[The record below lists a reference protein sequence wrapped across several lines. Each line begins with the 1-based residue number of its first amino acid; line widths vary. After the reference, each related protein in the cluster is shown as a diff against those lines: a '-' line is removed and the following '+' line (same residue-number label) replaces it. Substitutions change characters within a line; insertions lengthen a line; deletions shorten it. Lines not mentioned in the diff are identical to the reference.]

1 MKKNLTIELDF
12 ESWFDENREPR
23 TDDEWAE
30 FFSRFLITESQVIGV
45 EDDEFQDM
53 VAIRSFSVEVVD

>member
-1 MKKNLTIELDF
+1 MKKTLTIELDF
-12 ESWFDENREPR
+12 ESWFDESREPK
-23 TDDEWAE
+23 TNDEWAE
-30 FFSRFLITESQVIGV
+30 FFSRFLINESAIIGV